1 VTVHEQETRIDRD
14 SFRSLAEL
22 MAQPP
27 ERQRRLG
34 YAHTAQE
41 INHQPETWIDTAERV
56 ESQQAALSDLLSRAC
71 VMLGG
76 PGCVVLTGSGSS
88 LFVGECLAIPIQRA
102 LAVPVSAVPSGALL
116 THLDGH
122 LPAARTGLLVSFARS
137 GNSPES
143 SAVVEEVLR
152 ARPAWHHLIVTCNDR
167 GRLARYAACD
177 QVHALVLDDRTC
189 DRSLVMTSSFTNMI
203 VAGSALAWLDP
214 VPSAS
219 NLPSALRR
227 KLRDY
232 RARIERLAAVAGH
245 VLRASDR
252 LANVAQKEFRSAIF
266 LGSGA
271 RFGAARESAL
281 KMLEM
286 TDGRVHTS
294 AETYLGLRHGPMCA
308 VHEDT
313 LVACFLSSDEVTR
326 AYELDLIRELNRKQ
340 LGTRL
345 LVGDGIPDD
354 IVRALDVPIEC
365 PGLSSVGDDLAAVT
379 DVVVGQLLALFRSLT
394 FSLKPDAPS
403 NDNVINRVV
412 EDFTIHARYAPPA
425 SSST

>member
-1 VTVHEQETRIDRD
+1 MYQHTRVEHL

-22 MAQPP
+22 IAQPP
-27 ERQRRLG
+27 DVQRRLG

-41 INHQPETWIDTAERV
+41 INHQPETWIETASRV
-56 ESQQAALSDLLSRAC
+56 EPRHAALADQLSRAG
-71 VMLGG
+71 VTAAAAGG
-76 PGCVVLTGSGSS
+76 LVLTGSGSS
-88 LFVGECLAIPIQRA
+88 LFVGECLAVPIQRA
-102 LAVPVSAVPSGALL
+102 LDVPVSAVPSGALL

-122 LPAARTGLLVSFARS
+122 VPSGRTGLLVSFARS

-152 ARPAWHHLIVTCNDR
+152 ARPAWHHLIITCNGA
-167 GRLARYAACD
+167 GRLAQYAARD
-177 QVHALVLDDRTC
+177 RVQALVLDDRTC
-189 DRSLVMTSSFTNMI
+189 DRSLVMTSSFTNMT
-203 VAGSALAWLDP
+203 VAGSALAWLDR
-214 VPSAS
+214 SA
-219 NLPSALRR
+219 A
-227 KLRDY
+227 Y
-232 RARIERLAAVAGH
+232 RARVERLAAVGDH

-252 LANVAQKEFRSAIF
+252 LATVARREFRSAIF

-308 VHEDT
+308 VHDDT
-313 LVACFLSSDEVTR
+313 LVVCFLSSDAVTR
-326 AYELDLIRELNRKQ
+326 AYELDLIRELNRKA

-345 LVGDGIPDD
+345 IVGHNIPDD
-354 IVRALDVPIEC
+354 IVRSPDVAIEC
-365 PGLSSVGDDLAAVT
+365 PGLPSVGDDLAAVT
-379 DVVVGQLLALFRSLT
+379 DVVAGQLLALFRSLT
-394 FSLKPDAPS
+394 FGLKPDAPS

-412 EDFTIHARYAPPA
+412 EEFTIHARYAPPA
-425 SSST
+425 SSSN

>member
-1 VTVHEQETRIDRD
+1 MHQQETRVDHD
-14 SFRSLAEL
+14 SFRSLSAL

-27 ERQRRLG
+27 DEQRRLG

-41 INHQPETWIDTAERV
+41 ISHQPETWIETASRV
-56 ESQQAALSDLLSRAC
+56 GSRAAALRDQLGRAG
-71 VMLGG
+71 VTRAG
-76 PGCVVLTGSGSS
+76 PGSVVLTGSGSS

-102 LAVPVSAVPSGALL
+102 LEVPVSAVPSGALL

-122 LPAARTGLLVSFARS
+122 VPGARPGLLVSFARS

-143 SAVVEEVLR
+143 AAVVEEVLR
-152 ARPAWHHLIVTCNDR
+152 ARPTWHHLVVTCNDS
-167 GRLARYAACD
+167 GRLARYETRD
-177 QVHALVLDDRTC
+177 RVHALVLDDRTC
-189 DRSLVMTSSFTNMI
+189 DRSLVMTSSFTNMA
-203 VAGSALAWLDP
+203 VAGSALAWLG
-214 VPSAS
+214 AG
-219 NLPSALRR
+219 AA
-227 KLRDY
+227 Y
-232 RARIERLAAVAGH
+232 RARIDQLAALGGD
-245 VLRASDR
+245 VLRASDK
-252 LANVAQKEFRSAIF
+252 LANVARRAFRSAIF

-308 VHEDT
+308 VHTDT
-313 LVACFLSSDEVTR
+313 LVVCFVSSDEVTR

-345 LVGDGIPDD
+345 LVGHDIPDD
-354 IVRALDVPIEC
+354 IVRPLDVSIEC
-365 PGLSSVGDDLAAVT
+365 PGLPSVGDDLAAVT
-379 DVVVGQLLALFRSLT
+379 DVVAGQLLALFRSLT
-394 FSLKPDAPS
+394 LGLKPDAPS

-412 EDFTIHARYAPPA
+412 EDFTIHARYGQA
-425 SSST
+425 SG